1 MRGEGEVE
9 GSGVKVHAYT
19 YMYCRRTYVYTHF
32 ILVMDPSAVESA
44 PSTLRMMQINEG
56 GYYLEE
62 ERGQHYLEEER
73 GYIGGLWGSGAL
85 HSREYQLYTV

>member
-9 GSGVKVHAYT
+9 GSGVKVHACT
-19 YMYCRRTYVYTHF
+19 YMYCRRTYIYTHF

-62 ERGQHYLEEER
+62 ERGQHSTLVV
-73 GYIGGLWGSGAL
+73 GGDLGPCTAGNINCTLFETSW
-85 HSREYQLYTV
+85 

>member
-1 MRGEGEVE
+1 MSESLSLCGRSEGVRGEGEVE

-56 GYYLEE
+56 GYYWEE
-62 ERGQHYLEEER
+62 ERGQHSTLVVC
-73 GYIGGLWGSGAL
+73 GDLGP
-85 HSREYQLYTV
+85 

>member
-19 YMYCRRTYVYTHF
+19 YIYCRRTYVYTHF

-62 ERGQHYLEEER
+62 ERGQHSTLVVCGDLGPCTAGNINCTLFETS
-73 GYIGGLWGSGAL
+73 W
-85 HSREYQLYTV
+85 